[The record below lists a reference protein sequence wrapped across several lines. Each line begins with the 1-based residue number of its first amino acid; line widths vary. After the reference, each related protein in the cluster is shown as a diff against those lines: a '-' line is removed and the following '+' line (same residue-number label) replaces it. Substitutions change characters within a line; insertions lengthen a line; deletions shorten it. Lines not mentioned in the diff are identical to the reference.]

1 MTESST
7 HAENSSQDGLNR
19 QYSWYEPDLAQI
31 KEPARTILV
40 EYSKIPEEKIIDHVK
55 QVRDRAF
62 AVFPYPC
69 IGSFR
74 FLDITISNSPA
85 YPEIMSRL
93 KATDTYL
100 DLGCAMGQD
109 IRYLISQGAPQ
120 SQIYGSD
127 LHPEFISL
135 GYDLFADRTILHCP
149 FIPSDI
155 FDDNS
160 ELFHRLG
167 GKVDIINAA
176 SFFHLFDWDGQ
187 VATAKQIVKLLKPK
201 PGSIVVGRHVGDFT
215 AGERAKGDSELK
227 MTMYRHDLESW
238 RRMWQQVER
247 ETGTRW
253 EVEVTAEEWKDVRKI
268 AHNGDTAFKMQ
279 FVVRRV

>member
-1 MTESST
+1 MAESTT
-7 HAENSSQDGLNR
+7 HAESSSQDGLNR
-19 QYSWYEPDLAQI
+19 QYSWYEADLAQV
-31 KEPARTILV
+31 KKPARTILV

-74 FLDITISNSPA
+74 FLDITICNSSA
-85 YPEIMSRL
+85 YPEILSRL
-93 KATDTYL
+93 KASDTYL

-109 IRYLISQGAPQ
+109 IRYLVSQGAPQ

-135 GYDLFADRTILHCP
+135 GYDLFADRTTLQCP
-149 FIPSDI
+149 FIISDI

-160 ELFHRLG
+160 ELFQRLS
-167 GKVDIINAA
+167 GKVDMINAA
-176 SFFHLFDWDGQ
+176 SFFHLFDWAGQ

-201 PGSIVVGRHVGDFT
+201 PGSIVVGRHVGDFR
-215 AGERAKGDSELK
+215 AGERSEGESELK
-227 MTMYRHDLESW
+227 TRLYRHDLESW
-238 RRMWQQVER
+238 RRLWKQVES
-247 ETGTRW
+247 ETGTQW
-253 EVEVTAEEWKDVRKI
+253 EVEVTAEEWKDVKKN
-268 AHNGDTAFKMQ
+268 AHNGDSVFKMQ

>member
-1 MTESST
+1 MAEST
-7 HAENSSQDGLNR
+7 IPAENTQDGLNR
-19 QYSWYEPDLAQI
+19 QFSWYKSDLEEI

-40 EYSKIPEEKIIDHVK
+40 EYSKIPEEKIIEHVK
-55 QVRDRAF
+55 DVRDRAF

-74 FLDITISNSPA
+74 FLDITISNSSA
-85 YPEIMSRL
+85 YPEILSRL
-93 KATDTYL
+93 KASDTYL

-109 IRYLISQGAPQ
+109 IRYLISQGVPQ

-127 LHPEFISL
+127 LHSEFISL
-135 GYDLFADRTILHCP
+135 GYDLFADRDTLTCP
-149 FIPSDI
+149 LIISDI

-160 ELFHRLG
+160 ELFQRLA

-187 VATAKQIVKLLKPK
+187 VATAKQIIKLLKPQ
-201 PGSIVVGRHVGDFT
+201 PGSIVVGRHVGDIR
-215 AGERAKGDSELK
+215 AGERSKEETELK
-227 MTMYRHDLESW
+227 TALYRHDLDSW
-238 RRMWQQVER
+238 RRMWKQVEM
-247 ETGTRW
+247 ETGTQW
-253 EVEVTAEEWKDVRKI
+253 EVEVTAEEWKDVKNV

-279 FVVRRV
+279 FVLRRV